1 MIIVTSGA
9 VGVGCH
15 RLGLANKPTVL
26 AKKQALAAVGQV
38 HLMKF
43 YEDFLQAVGL
53 VGMRKRGCGRGENG
67 SGGWRQMQHRGRCSL
82 VFQICTPCTSLL
94 PYSLHSVA
102 GDVGQPCRAQ
112 PKRQSAQR
120 PLDLMLPL
128 TTLCAS
134 LLPYRRV
141 RKCW

>member
-53 VGMRKRGCGRGENG
+53 VSMGVGGVGVGGWGWARWEARAGGCGAGAPDEVLRGLSPG
-67 SGGWRQMQHRGRCSL
+67 SG
-82 VFQICTPCTSLL
+82 
-94 PYSLHSVA
+94 A
-102 GDVGQPCRAQ
+102 GEYEEVWVWER
-112 PKRQSAQR
+112 
-120 PLDLMLPL
+120 
-128 TTLCAS
+128 
-134 LLPYRRV
+134 
-141 RKCW
+141 

>member
-53 VGMRKRGCGRGENG
+53 VSMRKSGCGRGE
-67 SGGWRQMQHRGRCSL
+67 R
-82 VFQICTPCTSLL
+82 
-94 PYSLHSVA
+94 VA
-102 GDVGQPCRAQ
+102 GVG
-112 PKRQSAQR
+112 
-120 PLDLMLPL
+120 
-128 TTLCAS
+128 
-134 LLPYRRV
+134 RV
-141 RKCW
+141 RWEAGACGCGAGAPHEVL